1 MNLKY
6 RQLFLKHVELLLRNS
21 IEYYGSDH
29 AYTEIAQ
36 WMVDKCRKT
45 IENKSQQIE
54 QLEVGIIA
62 RSKIAQDEDMN
73 DMDTVSKVFHII

>member
-1 MNLKY
+1 M
-6 RQLFLKHVELLLRNS
+6 ELLLRNS

-29 AYTEIAQ
+29 AYTEIAK
-36 WMVDKCRKT
+36 WMVDKCRSV
-45 IENKSQQIE
+45 IESRSQQIE

-73 DMDTVSKVFHII
+73 DVDTVS